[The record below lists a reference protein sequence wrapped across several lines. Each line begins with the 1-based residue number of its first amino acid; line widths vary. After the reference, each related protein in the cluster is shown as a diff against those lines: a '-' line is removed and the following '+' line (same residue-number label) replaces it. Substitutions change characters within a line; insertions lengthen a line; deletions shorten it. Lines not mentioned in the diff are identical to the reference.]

1 MTTDNAIKIQKL
13 IDSILNFNYPMS
25 EYADDYLENINIY
38 LKLTKDTLMLK
49 PHPERY
55 MEQNCFDVALK
66 TITSDLLLGDLHSFA
81 DNLVVQS
88 ELSTNLENLSTSD
101 LSMLS
106 DYLRLISN
114 IKWSDEEEYFI
125 RTKNSIEETFDFA
138 TVANLIELHV
148 LELINRYLFQQK
160 PFFLYGKDE
169 KYRLDLHGINKKDF
183 SNNEDYEYEK
193 TE

>member
-25 EYADDYLENINIY
+25 EYDDDNLENSNIY
-38 LKLTKDTLMLK
+38 LKLSKDTLMLK

-66 TITSDLLLGDLHSFA
+66 TITSDLLLRDLHGFA
-81 DNLVVQS
+81 DNSMVQS
-88 ELSTNLENLSTSD
+88 ELSTILGNLSTSD
-101 LSMLS
+101 LSKLS
-106 DYLRLISN
+106 DYLGLISN

-138 TVANLIELHV
+138 TIANLIELHV

-169 KYRLDLHGINKKDF
+169 KYCLDLHGINKKDF